1 VVVVVVS
8 SSTSPTAPTAVTVA
22 TGAFGAGQHL
32 VGDQITAGR
41 YYTDPSS
48 GCYWE
53 RQSGLG
59 GTLSE
64 AIANYFIADD
74 VGQLIVDI
82 KATDMAF
89 ETDSE
94 CGTWYDTPRH
104 GIQVDITAGQWL
116 IGEQIQPG
124 TYGASVSSSCYWER
138 QSGFSGE
145 FGTTI
150 DNNFTSTAGHQLVT
164 ILASDEGF
172 YTTDNCGSWSLS
184 PTS

>member
-1 VVVVVVS
+1 MNFRYALLIAWIVAVVGCGGSGS
-8 SSTSPTAPTAVTVA
+8 SSTSPTAVTVA

-53 RQSGLG
+53 RQS
-59 GTLSE
+59 
-64 AIANYFIADD
+64 D
-74 VGQLIVDI
+74 
-82 KATDMAF
+82 
-89 ETDSE
+89 
-94 CGTWYDTPRH
+94 
-104 GIQVDITAGQWL
+104 
-116 IGEQIQPG
+116 
-124 TYGASVSSSCYWER
+124 
-138 QSGFSGE
+138 FSGE

-172 YTTDNCGSWSLS
+172 YTTDNCGTWSLS